1 MSGLTVHVL
10 FQDIKKVETDALV
23 VGFYEDVR
31 PLKGI
36 AGQLDWLLCGALSSL
51 VIENK
56 MSGALGDVALLTAR
70 GKVPAQKIFM
80 IGLGRC
86 ADYSLAILRQF
97 ARNSASSVLGAGVAR
112 AAIEYLQPPETPSD
126 KGIPAL
132 REGLLEGAGGRS
144 LAVSLLAPD
153 AATYEELSRLMKA

>member
-23 VGFYEDVR
+23 VGFHEDVR

-56 MSGALGDVALLTAR
+56 LSGALGDVALLTAR

-80 IGLGRC
+80 VGLGRR
-86 ADYSLAILRQF
+86 ADYSLAVLRQS
-97 ARNSASSVLGAGVAR
+97 ARNSAVSILGAGVSR
-112 AAIEYLQPPETPSD
+112 AAIEYLQPQGASFD
-126 KGIPAL
+126 SGIPAMQ
-132 REGLLEGAGGRS
+132 EGLAEGAGGRD
-144 LAVSLLAPD
+144 LAVSLLARD
-153 AATYEELSRLMKA
+153 AASYEQLSRLVKA